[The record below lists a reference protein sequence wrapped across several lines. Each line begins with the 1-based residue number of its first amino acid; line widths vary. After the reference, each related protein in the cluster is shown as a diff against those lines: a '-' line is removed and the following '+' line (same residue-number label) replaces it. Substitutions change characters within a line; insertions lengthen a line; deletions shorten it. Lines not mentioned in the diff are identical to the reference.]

1 MKEFTIRM
9 YFPKEEIGFVQSL
22 LESLGGQ
29 AMILF
34 TFVNDNLGVMDV
46 SFDENF
52 LPELTDF
59 LSQMARYIPII
70 YEPLEIGNA

>member
-22 LESLGGQ
+22 LESLEGD

-34 TFVNDNLGVMDV
+34 TFVNNNLGVMDV
-46 SFDENF
+46 SFDERF
-52 LPELTDF
+52 LPEITDF
-59 LSQMARYIPII
+59 LSEVAKYIPLI
-70 YEPLEIGNA
+70 YEPLEMGNA